1 MAGSSANPVAPEV
14 VNEHR
19 EGWHQ
24 FTRFMLAGILSVA
37 MVLIM
42 FALHYAVGW
51 GYALIVMVLGFIA
64 IAIAVVSGKI

>member
-24 FTRFMLAGILSVA
+24 FTRFVLAGILSVV
-37 MVLIM
+37 MVLVM
-42 FALHYAVGW
+42 FALQFLVGW
-51 GYALIVMVLGFIA
+51 VYALLVMVIGFLA